1 MKILL
6 IAGHGNGDPGAVAN
20 GYKESELTRE
30 FVSLLKPIL
39 SNYAQV
45 DIADTKKNWFE
56 YLGSSWFNFKPY
68 NYVLEVHFN
77 AGGNDTKGNGATT
90 GVEIYIPR
98 SEKGYSVEEN
108 IVSNLAKLGLRNRHL
123 NGKGEF
129 EPKKKDF
136 RVISKVKSQGV
147 SSALLELC
155 FIDDIDDMRI
165 YTAKKNDL
173 AKAVAKGIVDGFKLT
188 PATLTEPAD
197 IIQKL
202 SKSIEIN
209 DVKGAVAALTKA
221 KTENSSLYWI
231 LYKVVNK

>member
-6 IAGHGNGDPGAVAN
+6 IAGHGDGDCGAVGN
-20 GYKESELTRE
+20 GYQEADLTRE
-30 FVSLLKPIL
+30 VVSLLKTIL
-39 SNYAQV
+39 SNYAEV

-56 YLGSSWFNFKPY
+56 YLGSNWFNFKPY

-108 IVSNLAKLGLRNRHL
+108 IVGNLAKLGLRNRHL

-155 FIDDIDDMRI
+155 FIDDIDDMKL
-165 YTAKKNDL
+165 YQNKKNEIV
-173 AKAVAKGIVDGFKLT
+173 KAIAKGIADGFGLKKKVDE
-188 PATLTEPAD
+188 LTEACNTLAAKG
-197 IIQKL
+197 IINSPDYWAKGEGYSDENTVL
-202 SKSIEIN
+202 LIKKFAKY
-209 DVKGAVAALTKA
+209 VKGA
-221 KTENSSLYWI
+221 
-231 LYKVVNK
+231 